1 MSCCGTRNLLLAFR
15 SQDFDRCHSFLLALP
30 VPASGSLHMR
40 LIFETSLS
48 FISYPGAA
56 CQSKPE
62 ALCALK
68 LAQDEIGL
76 AGIEPKLDAYDFPV
90 RAVAAADPV
99 AQRGAAV
106 KAVDHADAVCALCP
120 AQRRVDGDA
129 CLRERHA
136 VDVKFDDWIVHG
148 AIPSSRSSA
157 RLRARPPA

>member
-1 MSCCGTRNLLLAFR
+1 
-15 SQDFDRCHSFLLALP
+15 
-30 VPASGSLHMR
+30 MR

-90 RAVAAADPV
+90 RTVAAADPV

-106 KAVDHADAVCALCP
+106 IAVDHADAVCAL
-120 AQRRVDGDA
+120 
-129 CLRERHA
+129 
-136 VDVKFDDWIVHG
+136 
-148 AIPSSRSSA
+148 
-157 RLRARPPA
+157 